1 MTTVRTRHAAALA
14 AAFGLA
20 CASNHSAGPLPPDST
35 QAVGFLDT
43 LEQRTFHYF
52 WDLTNTANGLTPDRS
67 PTPSFSSIAPVGFA
81 LTAYPIGVGR
91 GEITPSQASHRVL
104 PTPRFFRT
112 PTQHP
117 TTTHLPPPT
126 SSPP

>member
-1 MTTVRTRHAAALA
+1 MTAVGTHHAVALA
-14 AAFGLA
+14 AALGLA

-67 PTPSFSSIAPVGFA
+67 PTPSFSSIPAVAFA
-81 LTAYPIGVGR
+81 LTPHPI
-91 GEITPSQASHRVL
+91 A
-104 PTPRFFRT
+104 
-112 PTQHP
+112 
-117 TTTHLPPPT
+117 
-126 SSPP
+126 SSPPSTTPVPPTPPVLP